1 MSAPVPVESDYAA
14 AKPPSSRLNKVVF
27 AGSSVGTVAVALWA
41 IVFPD
46 NAASVLGTV
55 VGWISDWFGWFYV
68 ALASLVLVFVVCVA
82 LSRYGRIKIGPD
94 HSKPEFS
101 TMSWASMLFA
111 AGIGTDLMFFAVAEP
126 VTQYMAPPS
135 GAPETV
141 EAAREATAWTLFH
154 YGITGWGM
162 YALMGMSLGYF
173 AYRKQLPLAI
183 RSSLYPVL
191 GKRIHGPAGDAVD
204 LAAVLGTIF
213 GVATSLGIGVVMIN
227 VGLNVVFG
235 VPEGLPAQI
244 ALIVV
249 GVAVAT
255 ISAVSGVDRGIKL
268 LSELN
273 VLLAVGLTVWVLIAG
288 KTEFLLN
295 ALVLSI
301 GDFVRLFPGMAMQ
314 TFPWEDTGSWMA
326 DWTLFFWAWW
336 IAWASFVGMFLAR
349 ISRGRTLRQFVGGVL
364 IIPFTYILMWV
375 AIYGNAA
382 IKIIRDGDR
391 TFGENTMASPERGF
405 YALLEQYP
413 AFGVVAVLATLTALL
428 FYITSAD
435 SAALVMAN
443 LTSKLD
449 DPRQDAASGPRVFW
463 AVATG
468 VLTVSVLFV
477 GGVPAL
483 QAATVIMGLPFG
495 FVMVAVMV
503 GLLRSLRKEGHRTDG
518 VRAAQH
524 RVLSS
529 RSSAVDDRAWRH
541 RLKHALAFPTLA
553 EGDDFLYGRV
563 TDALDAIAEEY
574 RSAGNL
580 ATVVTGTDP
589 EHGDPSVTLTLIGD
603 GEIDDDEPPFVYSVH
618 RAAVAVPTYAGRARR
633 GDDYYVR
640 LEVHLDNGGQGYD
653 VMGYSTA
660 QLIDD
665 VIDQYERHLEFLR
678 LSDTSFGAD
687 AGNGT
692 PETGSP
698 SH

>member
-1 MSAPVPVESDYAA
+1 MTAQNPIESDFAESRP
-14 AKPPSSRLNKVVF
+14 AKPPLNKIVF
-27 AGSSVGTVAVALWA
+27 AGSAVGTVAVALWA
-41 IVFPD
+41 IVLPD
-46 NAASVLGTV
+46 NAASVLGSV
-55 VGWISDWFGWFYV
+55 VGWISEWFGWFYV
-68 ALASLVLVFVVCVA
+68 GLASVILVFVVCIA
-82 LSRYGRIKIGPD
+82 LSRYGRTKIGPD

-101 TMSWASMLFA
+101 TLSWASMLFA

-135 GAPETV
+135 GTPETV

-162 YALMGMSLGYF
+162 YALMGMALGYF

-183 RSSLYPVL
+183 RSALYPVL

-244 ALIVV
+244 VLIVI

-255 ISAVSGVDRGIKL
+255 VSAVSGVDKGIKL

-273 VLLAVGLTVWVLIAG
+273 VLLAIGLTLWVLIAG
-288 KTEFLLN
+288 KTGFLLN
-295 ALVLSI
+295 ALVLSV

-382 IKIIRDGDR
+382 IKTIRDGDR
-391 TFGENTMASPERGF
+391 EFGDNTMEYPERGF

-413 AFGVVAVLATLTALL
+413 AFGVVAVLATVTALL
-428 FYITSAD
+428 FYVTSAD

-443 LTSKLD
+443 LTSELD
-449 DPRQDAASGPRVFW
+449 DPRQDAASGPRIFW

-468 VLTVSVLFV
+468 LLTISVLFV
-477 GGVPAL
+477 GGIPAL
-483 QAATVIMGLPFG
+483 QSATVIMGLPFA
-495 FVMVAVMV
+495 FVMIAVMI
-503 GLLRSLRKEGHRTDG
+503 GLLRSLREEGKRTDG

-529 RSSAVDDRAWRH
+529 RSGVGDDLSWRE
-541 RLKHALAFPTLA
+541 RLNHALSFPTLPEA
-553 EGDDFLYGRV
+553 DEFLYGRV
-563 TDALDAIAEEY
+563 TDALDAVAEEY
-574 RSAGNL
+574 RLGGHPAKVET
-580 ATVVTGTDP
+580 ATDP
-589 EHGDPSVTLTLIGD
+589 ESGDPCVTLMLAGD
-603 GEIDDDEPPFVYSVH
+603 EDDDEAPFVYSVH
-618 RAAVAVPTYAGRARR
+618 RAAVAVPAYAGRARR
-633 GDDYYVR
+633 GDDYYGR
-640 LEVHLDNGGQGYD
+640 LEVHLTNGGQGYD
-653 VMGYSTA
+653 VMEYSTA

-665 VIDQYERHLEFLR
+665 VIDQYERHVEFLR
-678 LSDTSFGAD
+678 LSAEVGLSGANS
-687 AGNGT
+687 AENGQ
-692 PETGSP
+692 PP
-698 SH
+698 A